1 MGDQETATSPIRMR
15 RGLYADEPMVVTD
28 PAVRAAT
35 SIAAYGEFDLHTAH
49 LIASAIT
56 AAVKHG
62 ARQLVL
68 DLRHATFLDCSTLH
82 ALLSAAAPL
91 RTEAAASVV
100 VTGAQGIVKRFFDL
114 VGVDP
119 QMPVAGR
126 RDDANAALRARSP
139 GQEAKEMGHVTSSK
153 RRILV
158 GLDPA
163 VGEATAGPAMLDRK
177 AAEIYIVAPVLPS
190 RLAWLTNDDGDAT
203 AAAEQQL
210 DHALDA
216 ADDAGLTAAGSVGSD
231 DDLLTVIGDAL
242 AQFPAEEIV
251 LVTLPD
257 QKSHWRVE
265 DLAAKVRERHGKPL
279 RELVLT
285 AREAGAADG
294 V

>member
-1 MGDQETATSPIRMR
+1 
-15 RGLYADEPMVVTD
+15 MVVTD

-119 QMPVAGR
+119 QMPVAGP

-139 GQEAKEMGHVTSSK
+139 GQ
-153 RRILV
+153 
-158 GLDPA
+158 
-163 VGEATAGPAMLDRK
+163 PAMLDRK

-190 RLAWLTNDDGDAT
+190 RLAWLTNDAGDAT
-203 AAAEQQL
+203 AATEQQL
-210 DHALDA
+210 DHGLDA
-216 ADDAGLTAAGSVGSD
+216 ADDAGLAAPGSVGSD